1 MKPTT
6 IASLQKCKQDKKR
19 FATITAYDYSFA
31 KLFADE
37 GINVMLV
44 GDSLGMTV
52 QGHDSTLPVTVA
64 DIAYHT
70 AAVRRGAPNCL
81 LLADLPFM
89 AYATPEQAFENAA
102 TVMRAGANMVKIE
115 GGEWLVETVQ
125 MLTERAVPVCGHL
138 GLTPQ
143 SVNIFG
149 GYKVQGRGDE
159 AGDRLLSDALALE
172 AAGAQL
178 LVLECVPV
186 ELAKRI
192 TEALAIPVIGIGA
205 GNVTDGQILVMHD
218 AFGITGGHIPK
229 FAKNFLAE
237 TGDIRAAVRQYMAEV
252 ESGVYPGEEHSFP
265 LRSDVVLII
274 ETLPLL
280 RQQIRRLRMEGK
292 RVALVPTMGN
302 LHDGH
307 MKLVDEA
314 KARAD
319 VVVVS
324 IFVNPMQF
332 DRPEDL
338 ARYPRTLQE
347 DCEKLNKRKVDLVF
361 APSVKEIY
369 PNGTETHTY
378 VDVPG
383 LSTMLEGASRPG
395 HFRGV
400 STIVSK
406 LFNLVQPDIACFG
419 EKDFQQL
426 ALIRKMVADMG
437 FDIEIVGV
445 PIMRAKDGLALSSR
459 NGYLTA
465 EQRKIAP
472 GLYKVL
478 SSIADKLQA
487 GERDLDEII
496 AIAGQELNEKG
507 FRSDDIQIR
516 DADTLLEISENSKRA
531 VILVAAWLGDARLID
546 NKLVEL
552 A

>member
-1 MKPTT
+1 M
-6 IASLQKCKQDKKR
+6 
-19 FATITAYDYSFA
+19 
-31 KLFADE
+31 
-37 GINVMLV
+37 
-44 GDSLGMTV
+44 
-52 QGHDSTLPVTVA
+52 
-64 DIAYHT
+64 
-70 AAVRRGAPNCL
+70 
-81 LLADLPFM
+81 
-89 AYATPEQAFENAA
+89 
-102 TVMRAGANMVKIE
+102 
-115 GGEWLVETVQ
+115 
-125 MLTERAVPVCGHL
+125 
-138 GLTPQ
+138 
-143 SVNIFG
+143 
-149 GYKVQGRGDE
+149 
-159 AGDRLLSDALALE
+159 
-172 AAGAQL
+172 
-178 LVLECVPV
+178 
-186 ELAKRI
+186 
-192 TEALAIPVIGIGA
+192 
-205 GNVTDGQILVMHD
+205 
-218 AFGITGGHIPK
+218 
-229 FAKNFLAE
+229 
-237 TGDIRAAVRQYMAEV
+237 
-252 ESGVYPGEEHSFP
+252 
-265 LRSDVVLII
+265 LII

-426 ALIRKMVADMG
+426 ALICKMVADMG

-496 AIAGQELNEKG
+496 TIAGQELNEKG
-507 FRSDDIQIR
+507 FRADDIQIR
-516 DADTLLEISENSKRA
+516 DADTLLEVSETSKRA

-546 NKLVEL
+546 NKMVEL

>member
-1 MKPTT
+1 M
-6 IASLQKCKQDKKR
+6 
-19 FATITAYDYSFA
+19 
-31 KLFADE
+31 
-37 GINVMLV
+37 
-44 GDSLGMTV
+44 
-52 QGHDSTLPVTVA
+52 
-64 DIAYHT
+64 
-70 AAVRRGAPNCL
+70 
-81 LLADLPFM
+81 
-89 AYATPEQAFENAA
+89 
-102 TVMRAGANMVKIE
+102 
-115 GGEWLVETVQ
+115 
-125 MLTERAVPVCGHL
+125 
-138 GLTPQ
+138 
-143 SVNIFG
+143 
-149 GYKVQGRGDE
+149 
-159 AGDRLLSDALALE
+159 
-172 AAGAQL
+172 
-178 LVLECVPV
+178 
-186 ELAKRI
+186 
-192 TEALAIPVIGIGA
+192 
-205 GNVTDGQILVMHD
+205 
-218 AFGITGGHIPK
+218 
-229 FAKNFLAE
+229 
-237 TGDIRAAVRQYMAEV
+237 
-252 ESGVYPGEEHSFP
+252 
-265 LRSDVVLII
+265 LII

-496 AIAGQELNEKG
+496 TIAGQELNEIG
-507 FRSDDIQIR
+507 FRADDIQIR
-516 DADTLLEISENSKRA
+516 DADTLLEVSETSKRA

-546 NKLVEL
+546 NKMVEL

>member
-1 MKPTT
+1 M
-6 IASLQKCKQDKKR
+6 
-19 FATITAYDYSFA
+19 
-31 KLFADE
+31 
-37 GINVMLV
+37 
-44 GDSLGMTV
+44 
-52 QGHDSTLPVTVA
+52 
-64 DIAYHT
+64 
-70 AAVRRGAPNCL
+70 
-81 LLADLPFM
+81 
-89 AYATPEQAFENAA
+89 
-102 TVMRAGANMVKIE
+102 
-115 GGEWLVETVQ
+115 
-125 MLTERAVPVCGHL
+125 
-138 GLTPQ
+138 
-143 SVNIFG
+143 
-149 GYKVQGRGDE
+149 
-159 AGDRLLSDALALE
+159 
-172 AAGAQL
+172 
-178 LVLECVPV
+178 
-186 ELAKRI
+186 
-192 TEALAIPVIGIGA
+192 
-205 GNVTDGQILVMHD
+205 
-218 AFGITGGHIPK
+218 
-229 FAKNFLAE
+229 
-237 TGDIRAAVRQYMAEV
+237 
-252 ESGVYPGEEHSFP
+252 
-265 LRSDVVLII
+265 LII

-395 HFRGV
+395 HFHGV

-496 AIAGQELNEKG
+496 TIAGQELNEKG
-507 FRSDDIQIR
+507 FRADDIQIR
-516 DADTLLEISENSKRA
+516 DADTLLEVSETSKRA

-546 NKLVEL
+546 NKMVEL

>member
-1 MKPTT
+1 
-6 IASLQKCKQDKKR
+6 
-19 FATITAYDYSFA
+19 
-31 KLFADE
+31 
-37 GINVMLV
+37 
-44 GDSLGMTV
+44 
-52 QGHDSTLPVTVA
+52 
-64 DIAYHT
+64 
-70 AAVRRGAPNCL
+70 
-81 LLADLPFM
+81 
-89 AYATPEQAFENAA
+89 
-102 TVMRAGANMVKIE
+102 
-115 GGEWLVETVQ
+115 
-125 MLTERAVPVCGHL
+125 
-138 GLTPQ
+138 
-143 SVNIFG
+143 
-149 GYKVQGRGDE
+149 
-159 AGDRLLSDALALE
+159 
-172 AAGAQL
+172 
-178 LVLECVPV
+178 
-186 ELAKRI
+186 
-192 TEALAIPVIGIGA
+192 
-205 GNVTDGQILVMHD
+205 
-218 AFGITGGHIPK
+218 
-229 FAKNFLAE
+229 
-237 TGDIRAAVRQYMAEV
+237 
-252 ESGVYPGEEHSFP
+252 
-265 LRSDVVLII
+265 VLII

-507 FRSDDIQIR
+507 FRADDIQIR
-516 DADTLLEISENSKRA
+516 DADTLLEVSENSKRA

-546 NKLVEL
+546 NKMVEL

>member
-1 MKPTT
+1 M
-6 IASLQKCKQDKKR
+6 
-19 FATITAYDYSFA
+19 
-31 KLFADE
+31 
-37 GINVMLV
+37 
-44 GDSLGMTV
+44 
-52 QGHDSTLPVTVA
+52 
-64 DIAYHT
+64 
-70 AAVRRGAPNCL
+70 
-81 LLADLPFM
+81 
-89 AYATPEQAFENAA
+89 
-102 TVMRAGANMVKIE
+102 
-115 GGEWLVETVQ
+115 
-125 MLTERAVPVCGHL
+125 
-138 GLTPQ
+138 
-143 SVNIFG
+143 
-149 GYKVQGRGDE
+149 
-159 AGDRLLSDALALE
+159 
-172 AAGAQL
+172 
-178 LVLECVPV
+178 
-186 ELAKRI
+186 
-192 TEALAIPVIGIGA
+192 
-205 GNVTDGQILVMHD
+205 
-218 AFGITGGHIPK
+218 
-229 FAKNFLAE
+229 
-237 TGDIRAAVRQYMAEV
+237 
-252 ESGVYPGEEHSFP
+252 
-265 LRSDVVLII
+265 LII

-426 ALIRKMVADMG
+426 ALIRKMVAEMG

-496 AIAGQELNEKG
+496 TIAGQELNEKG
-507 FRSDDIQIR
+507 FRADDIQIR
-516 DADTLLEISENSKRA
+516 DADTLLEVSETSKRA

-546 NKLVEL
+546 NKMVEL

>member
-1 MKPTT
+1 M
-6 IASLQKCKQDKKR
+6 
-19 FATITAYDYSFA
+19 
-31 KLFADE
+31 
-37 GINVMLV
+37 
-44 GDSLGMTV
+44 
-52 QGHDSTLPVTVA
+52 
-64 DIAYHT
+64 
-70 AAVRRGAPNCL
+70 
-81 LLADLPFM
+81 
-89 AYATPEQAFENAA
+89 
-102 TVMRAGANMVKIE
+102 
-115 GGEWLVETVQ
+115 
-125 MLTERAVPVCGHL
+125 
-138 GLTPQ
+138 
-143 SVNIFG
+143 
-149 GYKVQGRGDE
+149 
-159 AGDRLLSDALALE
+159 
-172 AAGAQL
+172 
-178 LVLECVPV
+178 
-186 ELAKRI
+186 
-192 TEALAIPVIGIGA
+192 
-205 GNVTDGQILVMHD
+205 
-218 AFGITGGHIPK
+218 
-229 FAKNFLAE
+229 
-237 TGDIRAAVRQYMAEV
+237 
-252 ESGVYPGEEHSFP
+252 
-265 LRSDVVLII
+265 LII

-496 AIAGQELNEKG
+496 TIAGQELNEKG
-507 FRSDDIQIR
+507 FRADDIQIR
-516 DADTLLEISENSKRA
+516 DADTLLEVSETSKRA

-546 NKLVEL
+546 P
-552 A
+552 ASPRCGTPDRR

>member
-1 MKPTT
+1 M
-6 IASLQKCKQDKKR
+6 
-19 FATITAYDYSFA
+19 
-31 KLFADE
+31 
-37 GINVMLV
+37 
-44 GDSLGMTV
+44 
-52 QGHDSTLPVTVA
+52 
-64 DIAYHT
+64 
-70 AAVRRGAPNCL
+70 
-81 LLADLPFM
+81 
-89 AYATPEQAFENAA
+89 
-102 TVMRAGANMVKIE
+102 
-115 GGEWLVETVQ
+115 
-125 MLTERAVPVCGHL
+125 
-138 GLTPQ
+138 
-143 SVNIFG
+143 
-149 GYKVQGRGDE
+149 
-159 AGDRLLSDALALE
+159 
-172 AAGAQL
+172 
-178 LVLECVPV
+178 
-186 ELAKRI
+186 
-192 TEALAIPVIGIGA
+192 
-205 GNVTDGQILVMHD
+205 
-218 AFGITGGHIPK
+218 
-229 FAKNFLAE
+229 
-237 TGDIRAAVRQYMAEV
+237 
-252 ESGVYPGEEHSFP
+252 
-265 LRSDVVLII
+265 LII

-332 DRPEDL
+332 DRQEDL

>member
-1 MKPTT
+1 M
-6 IASLQKCKQDKKR
+6 
-19 FATITAYDYSFA
+19 
-31 KLFADE
+31 
-37 GINVMLV
+37 
-44 GDSLGMTV
+44 
-52 QGHDSTLPVTVA
+52 
-64 DIAYHT
+64 
-70 AAVRRGAPNCL
+70 
-81 LLADLPFM
+81 
-89 AYATPEQAFENAA
+89 
-102 TVMRAGANMVKIE
+102 
-115 GGEWLVETVQ
+115 
-125 MLTERAVPVCGHL
+125 
-138 GLTPQ
+138 
-143 SVNIFG
+143 
-149 GYKVQGRGDE
+149 
-159 AGDRLLSDALALE
+159 
-172 AAGAQL
+172 
-178 LVLECVPV
+178 
-186 ELAKRI
+186 
-192 TEALAIPVIGIGA
+192 
-205 GNVTDGQILVMHD
+205 
-218 AFGITGGHIPK
+218 
-229 FAKNFLAE
+229 
-237 TGDIRAAVRQYMAEV
+237 
-252 ESGVYPGEEHSFP
+252 
-265 LRSDVVLII
+265 LII

-383 LSTMLEGASRPG
+383 LSTMLEGESRPG

-507 FRSDDIQIR
+507 FRADDIQIR
-516 DADTLLEISENSKRA
+516 DADTLLEVSETSKRA

-546 NKLVEL
+546 NKIVEL

>member
-1 MKPTT
+1 
-6 IASLQKCKQDKKR
+6 
-19 FATITAYDYSFA
+19 
-31 KLFADE
+31 
-37 GINVMLV
+37 
-44 GDSLGMTV
+44 
-52 QGHDSTLPVTVA
+52 
-64 DIAYHT
+64 
-70 AAVRRGAPNCL
+70 
-81 LLADLPFM
+81 
-89 AYATPEQAFENAA
+89 
-102 TVMRAGANMVKIE
+102 
-115 GGEWLVETVQ
+115 
-125 MLTERAVPVCGHL
+125 
-138 GLTPQ
+138 
-143 SVNIFG
+143 
-149 GYKVQGRGDE
+149 
-159 AGDRLLSDALALE
+159 
-172 AAGAQL
+172 
-178 LVLECVPV
+178 
-186 ELAKRI
+186 
-192 TEALAIPVIGIGA
+192 
-205 GNVTDGQILVMHD
+205 
-218 AFGITGGHIPK
+218 
-229 FAKNFLAE
+229 
-237 TGDIRAAVRQYMAEV
+237 
-252 ESGVYPGEEHSFP
+252 
-265 LRSDVVLII
+265 VLII

-437 FDIEIVGV
+437 FDIEIIGV

-507 FRSDDIQIR
+507 FRADDIQIR
-516 DADTLLEISENSKRA
+516 DADTLLEVSENSKRA

-546 NKLVEL
+546 NKMVEL

>member
-1 MKPTT
+1 M
-6 IASLQKCKQDKKR
+6 
-19 FATITAYDYSFA
+19 
-31 KLFADE
+31 
-37 GINVMLV
+37 
-44 GDSLGMTV
+44 
-52 QGHDSTLPVTVA
+52 
-64 DIAYHT
+64 
-70 AAVRRGAPNCL
+70 
-81 LLADLPFM
+81 
-89 AYATPEQAFENAA
+89 
-102 TVMRAGANMVKIE
+102 
-115 GGEWLVETVQ
+115 
-125 MLTERAVPVCGHL
+125 
-138 GLTPQ
+138 
-143 SVNIFG
+143 
-149 GYKVQGRGDE
+149 
-159 AGDRLLSDALALE
+159 
-172 AAGAQL
+172 
-178 LVLECVPV
+178 
-186 ELAKRI
+186 
-192 TEALAIPVIGIGA
+192 
-205 GNVTDGQILVMHD
+205 
-218 AFGITGGHIPK
+218 
-229 FAKNFLAE
+229 
-237 TGDIRAAVRQYMAEV
+237 
-252 ESGVYPGEEHSFP
+252 
-265 LRSDVVLII
+265 LII

-487 GERDLDEII
+487 GERNLDEII
-496 AIAGQELNEKG
+496 TIAGQELNEKG
-507 FRSDDIQIR
+507 FRADDIQIR
-516 DADTLLEISENSKRA
+516 DADTLLEVSETSKRA

-546 NKLVEL
+546 NKMVEL

>member
-1 MKPTT
+1 M
-6 IASLQKCKQDKKR
+6 
-19 FATITAYDYSFA
+19 
-31 KLFADE
+31 
-37 GINVMLV
+37 
-44 GDSLGMTV
+44 
-52 QGHDSTLPVTVA
+52 
-64 DIAYHT
+64 
-70 AAVRRGAPNCL
+70 
-81 LLADLPFM
+81 
-89 AYATPEQAFENAA
+89 
-102 TVMRAGANMVKIE
+102 
-115 GGEWLVETVQ
+115 
-125 MLTERAVPVCGHL
+125 
-138 GLTPQ
+138 
-143 SVNIFG
+143 
-149 GYKVQGRGDE
+149 
-159 AGDRLLSDALALE
+159 
-172 AAGAQL
+172 
-178 LVLECVPV
+178 
-186 ELAKRI
+186 
-192 TEALAIPVIGIGA
+192 
-205 GNVTDGQILVMHD
+205 
-218 AFGITGGHIPK
+218 
-229 FAKNFLAE
+229 
-237 TGDIRAAVRQYMAEV
+237 
-252 ESGVYPGEEHSFP
+252 
-265 LRSDVVLII
+265 LII

-314 KARAD
+314 NARAD

-437 FDIEIVGV
+437 FDIEIIGV

-507 FRSDDIQIR
+507 FRADDIQIR
-516 DADTLLEISENSKRA
+516 DADTLQEVSENSKRA

-546 NKLVEL
+546 NKIVEL

>member
-1 MKPTT
+1 M
-6 IASLQKCKQDKKR
+6 
-19 FATITAYDYSFA
+19 
-31 KLFADE
+31 
-37 GINVMLV
+37 
-44 GDSLGMTV
+44 
-52 QGHDSTLPVTVA
+52 
-64 DIAYHT
+64 
-70 AAVRRGAPNCL
+70 
-81 LLADLPFM
+81 
-89 AYATPEQAFENAA
+89 
-102 TVMRAGANMVKIE
+102 
-115 GGEWLVETVQ
+115 
-125 MLTERAVPVCGHL
+125 
-138 GLTPQ
+138 
-143 SVNIFG
+143 
-149 GYKVQGRGDE
+149 
-159 AGDRLLSDALALE
+159 
-172 AAGAQL
+172 
-178 LVLECVPV
+178 
-186 ELAKRI
+186 
-192 TEALAIPVIGIGA
+192 
-205 GNVTDGQILVMHD
+205 
-218 AFGITGGHIPK
+218 
-229 FAKNFLAE
+229 
-237 TGDIRAAVRQYMAEV
+237 
-252 ESGVYPGEEHSFP
+252 
-265 LRSDVVLII
+265 LII

-437 FDIEIVGV
+437 FDIEIIGV

-507 FRSDDIQIR
+507 FRADDIQIR
-516 DADTLLEISENSKRA
+516 DANTLLEVSENSKRA

-546 NKLVEL
+546 NKMVEL

>member
-1 MKPTT
+1 M
-6 IASLQKCKQDKKR
+6 
-19 FATITAYDYSFA
+19 
-31 KLFADE
+31 
-37 GINVMLV
+37 
-44 GDSLGMTV
+44 
-52 QGHDSTLPVTVA
+52 
-64 DIAYHT
+64 
-70 AAVRRGAPNCL
+70 
-81 LLADLPFM
+81 
-89 AYATPEQAFENAA
+89 
-102 TVMRAGANMVKIE
+102 
-115 GGEWLVETVQ
+115 
-125 MLTERAVPVCGHL
+125 
-138 GLTPQ
+138 
-143 SVNIFG
+143 
-149 GYKVQGRGDE
+149 
-159 AGDRLLSDALALE
+159 
-172 AAGAQL
+172 
-178 LVLECVPV
+178 
-186 ELAKRI
+186 
-192 TEALAIPVIGIGA
+192 
-205 GNVTDGQILVMHD
+205 
-218 AFGITGGHIPK
+218 
-229 FAKNFLAE
+229 
-237 TGDIRAAVRQYMAEV
+237 
-252 ESGVYPGEEHSFP
+252 
-265 LRSDVVLII
+265 LII

-383 LSTMLEGASRPG
+383 LSTMLEGSSRPG

-445 PIMRAKDGLALSSR
+445 PIIRAKDGLALSSR

-496 AIAGQELNEKG
+496 TIAGQELNEKG
-507 FRSDDIQIR
+507 FRADDIQIR
-516 DADTLLEISENSKRA
+516 DADTLLEVSETSKRA

-546 NKLVEL
+546 NKMVEL

>member
-1 MKPTT
+1 M
-6 IASLQKCKQDKKR
+6 
-19 FATITAYDYSFA
+19 
-31 KLFADE
+31 
-37 GINVMLV
+37 
-44 GDSLGMTV
+44 
-52 QGHDSTLPVTVA
+52 
-64 DIAYHT
+64 
-70 AAVRRGAPNCL
+70 
-81 LLADLPFM
+81 
-89 AYATPEQAFENAA
+89 
-102 TVMRAGANMVKIE
+102 
-115 GGEWLVETVQ
+115 
-125 MLTERAVPVCGHL
+125 
-138 GLTPQ
+138 
-143 SVNIFG
+143 
-149 GYKVQGRGDE
+149 
-159 AGDRLLSDALALE
+159 
-172 AAGAQL
+172 
-178 LVLECVPV
+178 
-186 ELAKRI
+186 
-192 TEALAIPVIGIGA
+192 
-205 GNVTDGQILVMHD
+205 
-218 AFGITGGHIPK
+218 
-229 FAKNFLAE
+229 
-237 TGDIRAAVRQYMAEV
+237 
-252 ESGVYPGEEHSFP
+252 
-265 LRSDVVLII
+265 LII

-307 MKLVDEA
+307 MNLVDEA

-478 SSIADKLQA
+478 SSIADKLQV

-496 AIAGQELNEKG
+496 TIAGQELNEKG
-507 FRSDDIQIR
+507 FRADDIQIR
-516 DADTLLEISENSKRA
+516 DADTLLEVSETSKRA

-546 NKLVEL
+546 NKMVEL

>member
-1 MKPTT
+1 M
-6 IASLQKCKQDKKR
+6 
-19 FATITAYDYSFA
+19 
-31 KLFADE
+31 
-37 GINVMLV
+37 
-44 GDSLGMTV
+44 
-52 QGHDSTLPVTVA
+52 
-64 DIAYHT
+64 
-70 AAVRRGAPNCL
+70 
-81 LLADLPFM
+81 
-89 AYATPEQAFENAA
+89 
-102 TVMRAGANMVKIE
+102 
-115 GGEWLVETVQ
+115 
-125 MLTERAVPVCGHL
+125 
-138 GLTPQ
+138 
-143 SVNIFG
+143 
-149 GYKVQGRGDE
+149 
-159 AGDRLLSDALALE
+159 
-172 AAGAQL
+172 
-178 LVLECVPV
+178 
-186 ELAKRI
+186 
-192 TEALAIPVIGIGA
+192 
-205 GNVTDGQILVMHD
+205 
-218 AFGITGGHIPK
+218 
-229 FAKNFLAE
+229 
-237 TGDIRAAVRQYMAEV
+237 
-252 ESGVYPGEEHSFP
+252 
-265 LRSDVVLII
+265 LII

-319 VVVVS
+319 VVVVG

-507 FRSDDIQIR
+507 FRADDIQIR
-516 DADTLLEISENSKRA
+516 DADTLLEVSETSKRA

-546 NKLVEL
+546 NKMVEL

>member
-1 MKPTT
+1 M
-6 IASLQKCKQDKKR
+6 
-19 FATITAYDYSFA
+19 
-31 KLFADE
+31 
-37 GINVMLV
+37 
-44 GDSLGMTV
+44 
-52 QGHDSTLPVTVA
+52 
-64 DIAYHT
+64 
-70 AAVRRGAPNCL
+70 
-81 LLADLPFM
+81 
-89 AYATPEQAFENAA
+89 
-102 TVMRAGANMVKIE
+102 
-115 GGEWLVETVQ
+115 
-125 MLTERAVPVCGHL
+125 
-138 GLTPQ
+138 
-143 SVNIFG
+143 
-149 GYKVQGRGDE
+149 
-159 AGDRLLSDALALE
+159 
-172 AAGAQL
+172 
-178 LVLECVPV
+178 
-186 ELAKRI
+186 
-192 TEALAIPVIGIGA
+192 
-205 GNVTDGQILVMHD
+205 
-218 AFGITGGHIPK
+218 
-229 FAKNFLAE
+229 
-237 TGDIRAAVRQYMAEV
+237 
-252 ESGVYPGEEHSFP
+252 
-265 LRSDVVLII
+265 LII

-496 AIAGQELNEKG
+496 TIAGQELNEKG
-507 FRSDDIQIR
+507 FRADDIQIR
-516 DADTLLEISENSKRA
+516 DADTLLEVSETSKRA
-531 VILVAAWLGDARLID
+531 VILVAAWLGDARLVD
-546 NKLVEL
+546 NKMVEL

>member
-1 MKPTT
+1 M
-6 IASLQKCKQDKKR
+6 
-19 FATITAYDYSFA
+19 
-31 KLFADE
+31 
-37 GINVMLV
+37 
-44 GDSLGMTV
+44 
-52 QGHDSTLPVTVA
+52 
-64 DIAYHT
+64 
-70 AAVRRGAPNCL
+70 
-81 LLADLPFM
+81 
-89 AYATPEQAFENAA
+89 
-102 TVMRAGANMVKIE
+102 
-115 GGEWLVETVQ
+115 
-125 MLTERAVPVCGHL
+125 
-138 GLTPQ
+138 
-143 SVNIFG
+143 
-149 GYKVQGRGDE
+149 
-159 AGDRLLSDALALE
+159 
-172 AAGAQL
+172 
-178 LVLECVPV
+178 
-186 ELAKRI
+186 
-192 TEALAIPVIGIGA
+192 
-205 GNVTDGQILVMHD
+205 
-218 AFGITGGHIPK
+218 
-229 FAKNFLAE
+229 
-237 TGDIRAAVRQYMAEV
+237 
-252 ESGVYPGEEHSFP
+252 
-265 LRSDVVLII
+265 LII

-319 VVVVS
+319 VVIVS

-378 VDVPG
+378 VDVPS

-516 DADTLLEISENSKRA
+516 DADTLLEIAENSKRA

-546 NKLVEL
+546 NKMVEL

>member
-1 MKPTT
+1 M
-6 IASLQKCKQDKKR
+6 
-19 FATITAYDYSFA
+19 
-31 KLFADE
+31 
-37 GINVMLV
+37 
-44 GDSLGMTV
+44 
-52 QGHDSTLPVTVA
+52 
-64 DIAYHT
+64 
-70 AAVRRGAPNCL
+70 
-81 LLADLPFM
+81 
-89 AYATPEQAFENAA
+89 
-102 TVMRAGANMVKIE
+102 
-115 GGEWLVETVQ
+115 
-125 MLTERAVPVCGHL
+125 
-138 GLTPQ
+138 
-143 SVNIFG
+143 
-149 GYKVQGRGDE
+149 
-159 AGDRLLSDALALE
+159 
-172 AAGAQL
+172 
-178 LVLECVPV
+178 
-186 ELAKRI
+186 
-192 TEALAIPVIGIGA
+192 
-205 GNVTDGQILVMHD
+205 
-218 AFGITGGHIPK
+218 
-229 FAKNFLAE
+229 
-237 TGDIRAAVRQYMAEV
+237 
-252 ESGVYPGEEHSFP
+252 
-265 LRSDVVLII
+265 LII

-426 ALIRKMVADMG
+426 ALIRKMVSDMG

-496 AIAGQELNEKG
+496 TIAGQELNEKG
-507 FRSDDIQIR
+507 FRADDIQIR
-516 DADTLLEISENSKRA
+516 DADTLLEVSETSKRA

-546 NKLVEL
+546 NKMVEL

>member
-1 MKPTT
+1 M
-6 IASLQKCKQDKKR
+6 
-19 FATITAYDYSFA
+19 
-31 KLFADE
+31 
-37 GINVMLV
+37 
-44 GDSLGMTV
+44 
-52 QGHDSTLPVTVA
+52 
-64 DIAYHT
+64 
-70 AAVRRGAPNCL
+70 
-81 LLADLPFM
+81 
-89 AYATPEQAFENAA
+89 
-102 TVMRAGANMVKIE
+102 
-115 GGEWLVETVQ
+115 
-125 MLTERAVPVCGHL
+125 
-138 GLTPQ
+138 
-143 SVNIFG
+143 
-149 GYKVQGRGDE
+149 
-159 AGDRLLSDALALE
+159 
-172 AAGAQL
+172 
-178 LVLECVPV
+178 
-186 ELAKRI
+186 
-192 TEALAIPVIGIGA
+192 
-205 GNVTDGQILVMHD
+205 
-218 AFGITGGHIPK
+218 
-229 FAKNFLAE
+229 
-237 TGDIRAAVRQYMAEV
+237 
-252 ESGVYPGEEHSFP
+252 
-265 LRSDVVLII
+265 LII

-496 AIAGQELNEKG
+496 TIAGQELNEKG
-507 FRSDDIQIR
+507 FRADDIQIR
-516 DADTLLEISENSKRA
+516 DADTLLKVSETSKRA

-546 NKLVEL
+546 NKMVEL